1 MVIKLEEFKQLMRD
15 LSILTGKTPTVYGKA
30 PNTPEKLDYMI
41 EVYHRELKRYDREF
55 ILKAFQDKGLRQEM
69 SVSFSLNVNIIEKYV
84 LIHKNNK
91 PSKRSMNEDQAFRSK
106 VPKDCVKALEK
117 LGINISKIAEGK
129 II

>member
-1 MVIKLEEFKQLMRD
+1 MIKLEEFKQLMRD
-15 LSILTGKTPTVYGKA
+15 LSIVTGKTPTVYGKA

-41 EVYHRELKRYDREF
+41 EVYHREMKRYDTDD
-55 ILKAFQDKGLRQEM
+55 IIAAFHDRQLRQEA

-91 PSKRSMNEDQAFRSK
+91 PSKRDVDEDQAFRSK

-129 II
+129 VI